1 MISMLIGKYKVF
13 VCLCVF
19 ALDHSRPYTYAST
32 YRSVFVCAYGCVELC
47 VCVIMSSR
55 RRIGVYLH
63 TYMFRHTFGS
73 MRVCVLLE
81 ALAPV
86 GLSGVQI
93 SVFLFLHTFRQ
104 RLCYFYLLKTH
115 KMA

>member
-32 YRSVFVCAYGCVELC
+32 YRSIFVCAYGCVELC

-73 MRVCVLLE
+73 VRVCVVRGFGICWSQWCSDFCVSLFAYFSAKVMLL
-81 ALAPV
+81 
-86 GLSGVQI
+86 LSI
-93 SVFLFLHTFRQ
+93 KNT
-104 RLCYFYLLKTH
+104 
-115 KMA
+115 